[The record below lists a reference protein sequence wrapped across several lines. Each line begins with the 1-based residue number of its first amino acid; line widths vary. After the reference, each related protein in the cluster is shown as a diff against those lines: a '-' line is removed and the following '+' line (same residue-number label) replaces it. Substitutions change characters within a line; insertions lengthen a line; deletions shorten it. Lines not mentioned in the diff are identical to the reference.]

1 MTLERT
7 GSNLMSLKYFSVS
20 CRCTCMQISEQS
32 PPEAGASCR
41 GYGSKKNVH
50 VSSGKCILPA
60 GVMRAGRWNVEIWT
74 AANGEILL
82 LQEKKIWHIC
92 GLQHISVTLSRANSL
107 LRIIT
112 SEQQIINLDVSLFT
126 WTNTERLRN
135 LMA

>member
-1 MTLERT
+1 M
-7 GSNLMSLKYFSVS
+7 
-20 CRCTCMQISEQS
+20 CTF
-32 PPEAGASCR
+32 
-41 GYGSKKNVH
+41 

-60 GVMRAGRWNVEIWT
+60 GVGRAGRWNVETWT

-82 LQEKKIWHIC
+82 LQKKIGHIC

-126 WTNTERLRN
+126 WTNTERLCN